1 MIESETREDEK
12 QYAGKGGQKAGLD
25 DAAPRGAHQVKA
37 QVNMLSARS
46 LDCTGKAQ
54 EGVPP
59 EALLRE
65 LLV

>member
-12 QYAGKGGQKAGLD
+12 QYAGKGGQKAGSD
-25 DAAPRGAHQVKA
+25 DAAPEVLIKLKRKSTCS
-37 QVNMLSARS
+37 LPDPSTAREKLKKVS
-46 LDCTGKAQ
+46 
-54 EGVPP
+54 PP